1 MSTSSPVAVPCIS
14 WPFMFT
20 DNGPGVVEQG
30 SYAEVLAC
38 VQTVVNCP
46 VGACPE
52 LPTFGIPDPT
62 FQPAPPNTS
71 ALLAAIKQW
80 EPRAT
85 ETATTQALDSTQ
97 ADWVVQ
103 LNTDVSVAGTGS

>member
-1 MSTSSPVAVPCIS
+1 MSVGSPVAVPCFA
-14 WPFMFT
+14 WPFTFT
-20 DNGPGVVEQG
+20 AAGPGVVEQG

-62 FQPAPPNTS
+62 FQAAPPNAA
-71 ALLAAIKQW
+71 ALIAAIAKW
-80 EPRAT
+80 ESRAD
-85 ETATTQALDSTQ
+85 ETAVVRALDSSQ
-97 ADWVVQ
+97 ANWAVQ
-103 LNTDVSVAGTGS
+103 LSTAVSGTGQ